1 MRTQLRWLKASDGS
15 AAVDMQVALV
25 TEWVSVGPK
34 DRPSIQN
41 IWGAGPVGA
50 FSLQFTNVPDPAY
63 SSSACDYPAAGLGTA
78 PTQPSGAADNA
89 IIAVDAIGQSVRAI
103 YTPTSGGTGLLPTS
117 WLSFAVGD
125 EV

>member
-1 MRTQLRWLKASDGS
+1 MRTQLPWLKASDGT

-25 TEWVSVGPK
+25 TPWVSVGNK
-34 DRPSIQN
+34 DRPSVQN

-50 FSLQFTNVPDPAY
+50 FSLQFTNVPDPVY
-63 SSSACDYPAAGLGTA
+63 NSAATDYPAAALGTT

-89 IIAVDAIGQSVRAI
+89 IIAVDAIGQCVRAA
-103 YTPTSGGTGLLPTS
+103 YTPTSGGTGILPTTWIS
-117 WLSFAVGD
+117 YAPGD